1 MYMTKLSFVGEDT
14 IYVNNRKFISERVHF
29 REMERLHKEILELKM
44 QIEGIKKEDLLT
56 GDDID
61 IDLDEIDRSVTKW
74 LEEGE
79 I

>member
-44 QIEGIKKEDLLT
+44 QIESIKEEDLLT

-61 IDLDEIDRSVTKW
+61 LDAIDRSVTRW
-74 LEEGE
+74 LEEGGIE
-79 I
+79 

>member
-29 REMERLHKEILELKM
+29 REMERLHKEILDLKM
-44 QIEGIKKEDLLT
+44 QIEGIKEENLLT

-61 IDLDEIDRSVTKW
+61 LDAIDRSVTRW
-74 LEEGE
+74 LEEGGIE
-79 I
+79 

>member
-44 QIEGIKKEDLLT
+44 QIEGIKEEDLLT
-56 GDDID
+56 SDD
-61 IDLDEIDRSVTKW
+61 IDLDAIDRSVTGW
-74 LEEGE
+74 FEEGGIE
-79 I
+79 